1 MKKWMVFEGFLHSK
15 PKDYY
20 VKGKVGKDFYGLMLA
35 TSHFKLLY
43 YSETKALI
51 RKQIINLQYYK
62 LLYPGFGIW

>member
-1 MKKWMVFEGFLHSK
+1 MVFEGFLHSK

-51 RKQIINLQYYK
+51 RLN
-62 LLYPGFGIW
+62 GC